1 MGDFSSGPR
10 SAVALFDNQAFKGHV
25 VHPFRGS
32 SHGPYDG
39 ARRMQ
44 SATPLF
50 AWRSAWPTRNSS
62 WVIKRLRDLVES
74 AGLNATSYAATE
86 LAEAGVSDSVGLVGL
101 GEPTI
106 IPSPLC
112 LFRMGSQNDHQPVS
126 SSGPLYI
133 RRQDSGWVTLLQ
145 FCLPIL
151 SEVR

>member
-10 SAVALFDNQAFKGHV
+10 SAVALFDNQEFKGHV
-25 VHPFRGS
+25 VHPCHGS

-62 WVIKRLRDLVES
+62 WVIKRLRDLLES
-74 AGLNATSYAATE
+74 AGLNASSYAATE

-101 GEPTI
+101 GEAT
-106 IPSPLC
+106 PSDYHSFPSC
-112 LFRMGSQNDHQPVS
+112 LFRMGSHHLLGHCIFED
-126 SSGPLYI
+126 
-133 RRQDSGWVTLLQ
+133 RTLAG
-145 FCLPIL
+145 
-151 SEVR
+151 